1 MEDAASSLVVGKVVD
16 LLCGMAKKEISYISN
31 SSANVE
37 KLKIE
42 AEKLSSMKGRVQQQ
56 MDLAKSKG
64 ELLLEGVEDW
74 MKKADAKVSDATE
87 FINDEAKK
95 TCFNLCTFRRYSKT
109 AIKKRFSLQEHQ
121 ENGKSFE
128 TSVSLPARS
137 VGFTDLYQR
146 KNLEDINTQK
156 STLEE
161 IIRDIEDDMIQIVGI
176 NGLGGVGKTTLV
188 SEVAVEMKNYFAHIV
203 FIPVSK
209 TIDAKMIQEKVQ
221 EASRRIINGEKVLII
236 LDDVWE
242 ELKLHELGIPCG
254 VDYWNCKILLTSR
267 SRDVCE
273 AMNAKIISV
282 NPLEEKEAWTLFER
296 VVGKTKWD
304 NTLKKIALKIVREC
318 YGLPLFVQALGK
330 ALKKKEVNIWKTALR
345 RLQAPIDGD
354 VTYKREGL
362 LQLKLSYDYLEDEVA
377 KSCFLLC
384 SMFPED
390 GTISLKRLI
399 SYGLGLG
406 IFDSPHSIQD
416 AKDRVRLA
424 VESLKSSFL
433 LFPEERFSFII
444 LTEEEEYFK
453 MHDLVREM
461 ALFIT
466 SNF

>member
-1 MEDAASSLVVGKVVD
+1 
-16 LLCGMAKKEISYISN
+16 
-31 SSANVE
+31 
-37 KLKIE
+37 
-42 AEKLSSMKGRVQQQ
+42 
-56 MDLAKSKG
+56 
-64 ELLLEGVEDW
+64 
-74 MKKADAKVSDATE
+74 
-87 FINDEAKK
+87 
-95 TCFNLCTFRRYSKT
+95 
-109 AIKKRFSLQEHQ
+109 
-121 ENGKSFE
+121 
-128 TSVSLPARS
+128 
-137 VGFTDLYQR
+137 
-146 KNLEDINTQK
+146 
-156 STLEE
+156 
-161 IIRDIEDDMIQIVGI
+161 MIQIVGI

-209 TIDAKMIQEKVQ
+209 TIDAKLIQEKVQ

-330 ALKKKEVNIWKTALR
+330 ALKNKEVIIWKTALR

-354 VTYKREGL
+354 VPYKREGL

-406 IFDSPHSIQD
+406 IFNSPHSIQD

-433 LFPEERFSFII
+433 LLPEERISFII

-466 SNF
+466 SKDQNKYLVLSGKGLTEWPPIDDLESYKKISFTQNKICKLPSNELVIPHLDTFLIRNNKLSIVPDEFFQGIRELKVLDMSGNNISSLPQSLKLLTKLRTLDLSAHLAGRVVC